1 VGKHDGKLF
10 VVRVRVVGFIADEPF
25 GKLVEEAGSKN
36 LFHKPALGTIAVGI
50 DMTRV
55 RC

>member
-10 VVRVRVVGFIADEPF
+10 VERVRVVGFIADEPF

-36 LFHKPALGTIAVGI
+36 LFHKPALGQSRSGLT
-50 DMTRV
+50 
-55 RC
+55 